1 MSKNES
7 LTPLKMLLFCFHA
20 TNTIILSYLPI
31 YLRYKGLDGTQ
42 IGWVLAVG
50 PFAAIFSQPFW
61 GYMSDKFK
69 TVKWTL
75 IICIIG
81 LLISSSLF
89 FQMNELIA
97 ILFMGAVFYFFTT
110 PIGALGDSLAQ
121 RRADELHVNF
131 GSIRMWG
138 SIGFAVSSLIVGKV
152 LTSIGVAYMIWPYLL
167 FGTMAL
173 IAAFRLTDV
182 KVEADPIQL
191 KDIKQI
197 LQNKP
202 FFIFLF
208 IVMFISISHRA
219 NDSFIGLYIEQLGG
233 NETIIG
239 LAWFFGVASEAA
251 VFALAPLWFRKF
263 HPLVF
268 IMFAGLLYS
277 VRYFIY
283 AAVNDPVYLV
293 PLQVL
298 HGITFGTFYL
308 AAFQY
313 ISRLIPKLLQ
323 STGHLVFYSLFFGVS
338 GIIGSLIGG
347 ALIDSYGGGTLYAT
361 VGGFALTG
369 SILLAIYHILPY
381 GKAGTARQVK
391 SQRFI

>member
-173 IAAFRLTDV
+173 IVAFRLTDV

-283 AAVNDPVYLV
+283 AAVNDSVYLV
-293 PLQVL
+293 PLQIL